1 MMDLDV
7 NKVWV
12 CCLGQGSVAAQDVV
26 TLLTRQLT
34 RCGYQGRAWPI
45 SDMVWHG
52 SYEDPAAAG
61 AALLHQEQQ
70 SSMAR
75 AKPKT
80 QAKPKAKPRSK
91 AKAKPKTKAKT
102 AKPSQ
107 VQAAKPQNQGKSKA
121 KASVQGTAES
131 LETLPRS
138 KASVQGKN
146 AQVMTQTWRMQK

>member
-1 MMDLDV
+1 MVDLDV

-26 TLLTRQLT
+26 TVLTRQLT
-34 RCGYQGRAWPI
+34 RCGYQN
-45 SDMVWHG
+45 MVWHG

-61 AALLHQEQQ
+61 AALLQQEQQ

-102 AKPSQ
+102 K
-107 VQAAKPQNQGKSKA
+107 AKPQPVSKA
-121 KASVQGTAES
+121 KAKPNTKTKAKAKPKPV
-131 LETLPRS
+131 S
-138 KASVQGKN
+138 KALQKVWKHCQGAKPVSK
-146 AQVMTQTWRMQK
+146 AKMHK

>member
-1 MMDLDV
+1 MMDLDA

-26 TLLTRQLT
+26 ALLTRQLT

-61 AALLHQEQQ
+61 AALQQQGQQ

-102 AKPSQ
+102 KAKPNTKTKPK
-107 VQAAKPQNQGKSKA
+107 AKPKPVSKALQKVWKHCQGAKPVSKA
-121 KASVQGTAES
+121 KMH
-131 LETLPRS
+131 
-138 KASVQGKN
+138 K
-146 AQVMTQTWRMQK
+146 

>member
-1 MMDLDV
+1 MMDLGV

-12 CCLGQGSVAAQDVV
+12 CCLGQGSVAAQDVA

-52 SYEDPAAAG
+52 SYEDPAVRI
-61 AALLHQEQQ
+61 QEQQ
-70 SSMAR
+70 SSIAR

-80 QAKPKAKPRSK
+80 QATPKAKPRSK

-102 AKPSQ
+102 KAKP
-107 VQAAKPQNQGKSKA
+107 KPVSKA
-121 KASVQGTAES
+121 KAKPKTTTKAKAKPKPV
-131 LETLPRS
+131 S
-138 KASVQGKN
+138 KAMQNVWKHCQGAKPVSK
-146 AQVMTQTWRMQK
+146 AKMHK

>member
-7 NKVWV
+7 SKVWV
-12 CCLGQGSVAAQDVV
+12 CCLGQGSVAAQGVV
-26 TLLTRQLT
+26 ALLTRQLT

-61 AALLHQEQQ
+61 AALLQQEQQ

-102 AKPSQ
+102 KAKPNTKTK
-107 VQAAKPQNQGKSKA
+107 AKAKPKPVSKALQKVWKHCQGAKPVSKA
-121 KASVQGTAES
+121 KMH
-131 LETLPRS
+131 
-138 KASVQGKN
+138 K
-146 AQVMTQTWRMQK
+146 

>member
-1 MMDLDV
+1 MMDLDA

-61 AALLHQEQQ
+61 AALLQQEQQ

-102 AKPSQ
+102 KAKP
-107 VQAAKPQNQGKSKA
+107 KPVSKA
-121 KASVQGTAES
+121 KAKPNTKTKAKAKPKPV
-131 LETLPRS
+131 S
-138 KASVQGKN
+138 KALQKVWKHCQGAKPVSK
-146 AQVMTQTWRMQK
+146 AKMHK